1 MITRMPDTQTSVRT
15 DTRDQ
20 RLPLI
25 AGPMIWYLLSGLSI
39 MLALYVLLICDVPT
53 DARRYG
59 ITIFIGLWA
68 PMFGILGIRAEVME
82 LGEDLKRQRR

>member
-1 MITRMPDTQTSVRT
+1 MITHMSNSTPPAKAQQS
-15 DTRDQ
+15 DQ

-39 MLALYVLLICDVPT
+39 LLALYVILLADVQT

-59 ITIFIGLWA
+59 IAVFIGLWA
-68 PMFGILGIRAEVME
+68 PMFGIMGIRAEVME
-82 LGEDLKRQRR
+82 LGEDLKRRR

>member
-1 MITRMPDTQTSVRT
+1 MPDSQTPSKPAHA
-15 DTRDQ
+15 DQ

-39 MLALYVLLICDVPT
+39 LLALYVLLLADVPT

-59 ITIFIGLWA
+59 IAVFIGLWA
-68 PMFGILGIRAEVME
+68 PMFGIMGIRAEVME
-82 LGEDLKRQRR
+82 LGEDLKRK

>member
-1 MITRMPDTQTSVRT
+1 MIMRMPDNPTTSKPAVT
-15 DTRDQ
+15 DQ

-39 MLALYVLLICDVPT
+39 LLALYVLLIAEVPT

-59 ITIFIGLWA
+59 IAVFIGLWA
-68 PMFGILGIRAEVME
+68 PMFGIMGIRAEVME
-82 LGEDLKRQRR
+82 LGEDVKRRR